1 MNTDINSEER
11 LALARKGVEPY
22 ASRYGYTATKTQ
34 AKKRKKIKRTTT
46 VLKVIGLLALMG
58 GGMTIIFEQI
68 QHNLFLAQIPGAD
81 PLLFVLFI
89 ALIPLT
95 YIKILQVTN
104 LDKAHWT
111 KEVLEKLEKA
121 GIYANSHPFNDDN
134 DYPSVNVDGTPMTIG
149 RVDIN
154 GNPYGSA

>member
-1 MNTDINSEER
+1 MNTNINSEER

-22 ASRYGYTATKTQ
+22 ASRYGYTATRTQ
-34 AKKRKKIKRTTT
+34 AKKRKRIKKTTT

-58 GGMTIIFEQI
+58 AGMTIIFEQA
-68 QHNLFLAQIPGAD
+68 QHNLFLAKIPGAGF
-81 PLLFVLFI
+81 LLLVFFI

-111 KEVLEKLEKA
+111 KENLEKA
-121 GIYANSHPFNDDN
+121 RIYANSHPFDDDN